1 MERNSA
7 TPSTPSDP
15 AAQSRTY
22 SSKKLVNFIN
32 EEKTIFKP
40 QNIVRPVQRAWNQDD
55 TMDFYE
61 EADALPPGGIRF
73 VCVHARVLLHPCIM
87 YACILSFQCLGMLLF
102 SQQLL
107 EHF

>member
-1 MERNSA
+1 MK
-7 TPSTPSDP
+7 
-15 AAQSRTY
+15 
-22 SSKKLVNFIN
+22 KKLVNFIN

-87 YACILSFQCLGMLLF
+87 YACILSVQCLGMSLF
-102 SQQLL
+102 SQ
-107 EHF
+107 HWNISDSSPSPSCTASNHPTHP